1 MQGNV
6 AISVGTPLKCYLNF
20 LKNLHKLCKLAFKIA
35 DFVQKIEQIQIFDNF
50 II

>member
-6 AISVGTPLKCYLNF
+6 SISVVTPFTCYFNF
-20 LKNLHKLCKLAFKIA
+20 LKNLHKLCELAFKMA

-50 II
+50 VI